1 VGFQASGY
9 HRAGALRQMDVTKV
23 GLSGA
28 GRECWHGRMR
38 LALLSDIHAN
48 LPALE
53 ACLAA
58 AQALGAE
65 RLVFLGDFVGYGPDP
80 EAVVRRVQ
88 PLIAAGAIGIL
99 GNHDAATF
107 QSDGSMNSMAA
118 AAIAWTRQQLS
129 PDSIDF
135 LKSLPMEV
143 NDGAHMFVH
152 ADASNPSAWNYVT
165 DPEMAGRSLAAV
177 KANVTFCGHVH
188 KPALYCVTHAGGKVT
203 AHIPSSDISIP
214 LAAHR
219 QWLAVLGAVGQPRDG
234 NPAASFA
241 IFNPAVRSLTYHRAP
256 YDVEDVA
263 RRVLDAGLPESLA
276 ARLLK
281 GR

>member
-1 VGFQASGY
+1 MGYHAPGY

-88 PLIAAGAIGIL
+88 PLIASGAIGIL

-107 QSDGSMNSMAA
+107 QGDSSMNSMAA

-129 PDSIDF
+129 PDSIAF
-135 LKSLPMEV
+135 LKSLPLEV

-165 DPEMAGRSLAAV
+165 DAEMAEAAQTVAEMGLVPLSAAGSAERDSWMADCADAGIFGRRDS
-177 KANVTFCGHVH
+177 ANFARSPDWRTE
-188 KPALYCVTHAGGKVT
+188 ADR
-203 AHIPSSDISIP
+203 II
-214 LAAHR
+214 
-219 QWLAVLGAVGQPRDG
+219 
-234 NPAASFA
+234 AASK
-241 IFNPAVRSLTYHRAP
+241 IKDTP
-256 YDVEDVA
+256 
-263 RRVLDAGLPESLA
+263 
-276 ARLLK
+276 
-281 GR
+281 

>member
-1 VGFQASGY
+1 MMLLATRPEMMACIIGTSARGRVAGMITAMNTMPATMGSTTPGLGAGAFHGQDEPGQQPDAEDIGQLRHQEGGGVHQGAPRFVGFQAPGY

-88 PLIAAGAIGIL
+88 PLIAAGAVIL

-118 AAIAWTRQQLS
+118 AAIAWTRQQLVAGTPS
-129 PDSIDF
+129 TS
-135 LKSLPMEV
+135 
-143 NDGAHMFVH
+143 
-152 ADASNPSAWNYVT
+152 SNRFRW
-165 DPEMAGRSLAAV
+165 R
-177 KANVTFCGHVH
+177 
-188 KPALYCVTHAGGKVT
+188 
-203 AHIPSSDISIP
+203 
-214 LAAHR
+214 
-219 QWLAVLGAVGQPRDG
+219 
-234 NPAASFA
+234 
-241 IFNPAVRSLTYHRAP
+241 
-256 YDVEDVA
+256 
-263 RRVLDAGLPESLA
+263 
-276 ARLLK
+276 
-281 GR
+281 